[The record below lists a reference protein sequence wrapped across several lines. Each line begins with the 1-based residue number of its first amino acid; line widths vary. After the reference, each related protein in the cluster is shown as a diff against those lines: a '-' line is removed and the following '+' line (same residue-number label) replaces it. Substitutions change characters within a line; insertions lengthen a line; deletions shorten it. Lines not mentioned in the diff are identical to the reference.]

1 MSASAL
7 RDVFAQRPGA
17 LLLVVK
23 KNCRDVNPVQLL
35 PLRADPPQDPLQLIL
50 PCCRDKFVGRDEAAI
65 PVRLVALPSRLAALP
80 SRLAAWPVWLAAA
93 RAVTALWLGPV
104 RGYLQKPRVPLPTS
118 GPRATDTL
126 SCSEHL
132 NSKKTTYTCNS
143 MKQRHAI
150 RVNSPKNR
158 FEDFHQGRF
167 SHETAWRPPPRM
179 RPVADTARAD

>member
-7 RDVFAQRPGA
+7 RDVCAQRSGA

-23 KNCRDVNPVQLL
+23 KNCRDVNPVELL

-65 PVRLVALPSRLAALP
+65 PIRLVALSSRLAALP
-80 SRLAAWPVWLAAA
+80 SRLAAWPVWLAAE

-104 RGYLQKPRVPLPTS
+104 RGYLQKPRVTLPTS

-132 NSKKTTYTCNS
+132 KSKKRNA

-150 RVNSPKNR
+150 RTSSPKNR
-158 FEDFHQGRF
+158 FKDFQRGR
-167 SHETAWRPPPRM
+167 SRHETAWRPSPRM
-179 RPVADTARAD
+179 HPAADTARAD